1 MWQGVD
7 LMTPNETETEAL
19 VGIRPTDES
28 SAARAAA
35 AMIDRGLPKAVVKLG
50 AAGVYWREG
59 QADGFVPAFPVD
71 AIDTVAA
78 GDCFNGGLAHAL
90 AQGASLKEAVRLA
103 AACGAL
109 ATTKR
114 GASDAAPT
122 AEEVEA
128 LLSRG

>member
-1 MWQGVD
+1 M
-7 LMTPNETETEAL
+7 
-19 VGIRPTDES
+19 S
-28 SAARAAA
+28 Y
-35 AMIDRGLPKAVVKLG
+35 AVVKMG
-50 AAGVYWREG
+50 AAGVVWHDG
-59 QADGFVPAFPVD
+59 QESGFVPAFPVN

-90 AQGASLKEAVRLA
+90 EQGAPLKDAVCFA

-122 AEEVEA
+122 AAEVAA
-128 LLSRG
+128 LMDAG